1 MRQGKLLAASARY
14 LARYERG
21 KTMSMIKIETSH
33 NDLLRRYAD
42 LIIPLLD
49 EERLEELAREALL
62 SNCENLTEKE
72 LLREIEELEH
82 Q

>member
-1 MRQGKLLAASARY
+1 
-14 LARYERG
+14 
-21 KTMSMIKIETSH
+21 MSMIKIETSH
-33 NDLLRRYAD
+33 NDLLKRYAD

-62 SNCENLTEKE
+62 SNCENLTEEE